1 MAGLPPLPRLPGS
14 ASLLLQVTDR
24 WPSASTTRSTQSWPV
39 SSVTLAPAVLPAVAR
54 RVTAAIVVPVAKTA
68 AVATVALGGIAE
80 QRFNALTDL
89 RITQLDSGLTVAT
102 EHVPGA
108 LSVATGVWVGVGSRD
123 EPAELSGVSHFLEH
137 LLFKGTATR
146 SSQEISR
153 SVDRVGGD
161 FNAFTS
167 KEYTAYYCRL
177 PARHALFGVE
187 LLGDVLIRPALRA
200 SDVDSERLV
209 ILEELAMD
217 DDSPDDVAH
226 RMFSSQLF
234 ADHPLGRE
242 TAGDRDTVLAIDAGD
257 VRRFFDSHYHAG
269 SMVVTLAGPIP
280 HDEALKMLSSAFVDV
295 RRTGEVP
302 QRTAPD
308 KIGGNDSIDD
318 DTEQVHIVMGS
329 RALPRGDEDREPLDV
344 INQVFGGG
352 LSSRLFEEIRERR
365 GLAYSVYSG
374 VSAYADSGAFQM
386 YAGTQPEHR
395 DEVIALLR
403 AELDKLVNDG
413 ISDEELDVAVGYLT
427 GAFELGL
434 EDTGARMARNGGQL
448 ITTGSVRPID
458 EQVARWAAVDQ
469 VAVKRTIDRV
479 LTIDPILVTVGP
491 TATR

>member
-1 MAGLPPLPRLPGS
+1 M
-14 ASLLLQVTDR
+14 
-24 WPSASTTRSTQSWPV
+24 
-39 SSVTLAPAVLPAVAR
+39 
-54 RVTAAIVVPVAKTA
+54 
-68 AVATVALGGIAE
+68 
-80 QRFNALTDL
+80 
-89 RITQLDSGLTVAT
+89 AT

-137 LLFKGTATR
+137 LLFKGTPTR
-146 SSQEISR
+146 TSQEISR

-161 FNAFTS
+161 FNAFTA

-226 RMFSSQLF
+226 RMFAAQLF

-242 TAGDRDTVLAIDAGD
+242 TAGDRETVQAINATD
-257 VRRFFDSHYHAG
+257 VRSFFESHYHAG
-269 SMVVTLAGPIP
+269 SMVVTFAGPID
-280 HDEALKMLSSAFVDV
+280 HDEALKLISSAFAEV
-295 RRTGEVP
+295 RPSGEMVARQPP
-302 QRTAPD
+302 QSVGD
-308 KIGGNDSIDD
+308 NDSIDD
-318 DTEQVHIVMGS
+318 DTEQVHIVMGG
-329 RALPRGDEDREPLDV
+329 RALARGDDDREALDV
-344 INQVFGGG
+344 VNHVFGGG

-374 VSAYADSGAFQM
+374 VSAYTDSGAFQM
-386 YAGTQPEHR
+386 YAGTQPEHG
-395 DEVIALLR
+395 DEVIALMR
-403 AELDKLVNDG
+403 TELDRLVSDG
-413 ISDEELDVAVGYLT
+413 VTDEELDVAVGYLT

-448 ITTGSVRPID
+448 ITTGSIRPID
-458 EQVARWAAVDQ
+458 EQVQRWAAVDQ
-469 VAVKRTIDRV
+469 TAVKRIIGRV
-479 LTIDPILVTVGP
+479 FVDDPIVVTVGP
-491 TATR
+491 KL

>member
-1 MAGLPPLPRLPGS
+1 
-14 ASLLLQVTDR
+14 
-24 WPSASTTRSTQSWPV
+24 
-39 SSVTLAPAVLPAVAR
+39 
-54 RVTAAIVVPVAKTA
+54 VTAAIVGPVVKTA
-68 AVATVALGGIAE
+68 AAATVVLGGTAE
-80 QRFNALTDL
+80 PKFNALTDL

-226 RMFSSQLF
+226 RMFASQLF

-302 QRTAPD
+302 RTAPD
-308 KIGGNDSIDD
+308 PIGGNDSFDD
-318 DTEQVHIVMGS
+318 DTEQVHIVMGG

-395 DEVIALLR
+395 DEVIALLH

-448 ITTGSVRPID
+448 VTTGSVRPID

-479 LTIDPILVTVGP
+479 LITDPILVTVGP
-491 TATR
+491 AG

>member
-1 MAGLPPLPRLPGS
+1 M
-14 ASLLLQVTDR
+14 
-24 WPSASTTRSTQSWPV
+24 
-39 SSVTLAPAVLPAVAR
+39 
-54 RVTAAIVVPVAKTA
+54 
-68 AVATVALGGIAE
+68 
-80 QRFNALTDL
+80 
-89 RITQLDSGLTVAT
+89 AT

-137 LLFKGTATR
+137 LLFKGTPTR
-146 SSQEISR
+146 TSQEISR

-161 FNAFTS
+161 FNAFTA

-226 RMFSSQLF
+226 RMFATQLF

-242 TAGDRDTVLAIDAGD
+242 TAGDRDTVQAINAAD
-257 VRRFFDSHYHAG
+257 VRSFFESHYHAG
-269 SMVVTLAGPIP
+269 SMVVTFAGPIN
-280 HDEALKMLSSAFVDV
+280 HDEALKLISSAFAEVSPS
-295 RRTGEVP
+295 GEMVARQPP
-302 QRTAPD
+302 QSVGD
-308 KIGGNDSIDD
+308 NDSIDD
-318 DTEQVHIVMGS
+318 DTEQVHIVMGG
-329 RALPRGDEDREPLDV
+329 RALARGDDDREALDV
-344 INQVFGGG
+344 VNHVFGGG

-374 VSAYADSGAFQM
+374 VSAYTDSGAFQM
-386 YAGTQPEHR
+386 YAGTQPEHG
-395 DEVIALLR
+395 DEVIGLMR
-403 AELDKLVNDG
+403 AELDRLVSDG
-413 ISDEELDVAVGYLT
+413 VTDDELDVAVGYLT

-448 ITTGSVRPID
+448 ITTGSIRPID
-458 EQVARWAAVDQ
+458 EQVQRWAAVDQ
-469 VAVKRTIDRV
+469 TAVKRIIGRV
-479 LTIDPILVTVGP
+479 FVDDPIVVTVGP
-491 TATR
+491 KL